1 MSDDIE
7 APEVSEAPEAPE
19 SVGESPSD
27 SAPSEPVAESTPW
40 DSFRSLPEFE
50 GQDDRQIAAGL
61 YQAMQREQAASKALR
76 QYQQVMPVAQ
86 EFLAN
91 RTEYEKWKAAQA
103 EQAQQPQEE
112 KPAWWNPPQVSD
124 AHRRYL
130 TRDENGREVI
140 AENAPLDAQAA
151 LSEYMNY
158 RADFAQ
164 KFLNNP
170 EETLG
175 PMVQELAQKQA
186 QEMIQQTLEQ
196 RDNEQFVQRIQE
208 ENKDWLLD
216 PDTGSV
222 SPAGL
227 LMNKYI
233 EEAKSHGI
241 NGPKA
246 RWDYAMA
253 MSERDLLVQRYE
265 SEQQQPQQVPQA
277 PPVQESP
284 EPESPD
290 LAQKNMEYLRKEAS
304 RNPSRSAGSA
314 NADPRQ
320 PRPKRTFEQM
330 LLDEASSKEL
340 L

>member
-1 MSDDIE
+1 MSEDLE
-7 APEVSEAPEAPE
+7 TPEVSEAPESVSEAPVE
-19 SVGESPSD
+19 

-40 DSFRSLPEFE
+40 DSFRSLPEFQ
-50 GQDDRQIAAGL
+50 GQDDKQIAAGL

-86 EFLAN
+86 EYLTHRAEF
-91 RTEYEKWKAAQA
+91 EKWKQAQTQQA
-103 EQAQQPQEE
+103 EQPKEE

-175 PMVQELAQKQA
+175 PMVQDLAQKQA
-186 QEMIQQTLEQ
+186 QEMIQQTLQ
-196 RDNEQFVQRIQE
+196 RRDDEEFVRQIQAENE
-208 ENKDWLLD
+208 DWLID
-216 PDTGSV
+216 QDTGGV

-233 EEAKSHGI
+233 EQAKSHGI
-241 NGPKA
+241 NGPRA
-246 RWDYAMA
+246 RWDYARA
-253 MSERDLLVQRYE
+253 MSERDLLVQRYD
-265 SEQQQPQQVPQA
+265 SEMQQPVQRDVPQEA
-277 PPVQESP
+277 PVQQAQ
-284 EPESPD
+284 EPAPPD
-290 LAQKNMEYLRKEAS
+290 LAQKNMDYLRKEAS

-330 LLDEASSKEL
+330 LLDEASSREL

>member
-1 MSDDIE
+1 MSDEFE
-7 APEVSEAPEAPE
+7 APEVSEVSEAPE
-19 SVGESPSD
+19 SVGEAAPVEASPE
-27 SAPSEPVAESTPW
+27 PSPW
-40 DSFRSLPEFE
+40 ESFRSLPEFQ

-76 QYQQVMPVAQ
+76 QYQQVMPIAQ
-86 EFLAN
+86 EYLTN
-91 RTEYEKWKAAQA
+91 RPEFEKWKAAQA
-103 EQAQQPQEE
+103 QQAQQPKEE

-175 PMVQELAQKQA
+175 PMVQDLAQKQA
-186 QEMIQQTLEQ
+186 QEMIHQVLER
-196 RDNEQFVQRIQE
+196 RDNEQFVKQIQE
-208 ENKDWLLD
+208 ENADWLLD
-216 PDTGSV
+216 PETGSV

-233 EEAKSHGI
+233 EQAKSHGI
-241 NGPKA
+241 NGPRA

-265 SEQQQPQQVPQA
+265 SEQQQPVQQVPQE

-284 EPESPD
+284 VPEAPD
-290 LAQKNMEYLRKEAS
+290 LAQKNMQYLRKEAS
-304 RNPSRSAGSA
+304 RNPSRSAGAA
-314 NADPRQ
+314 NPDPRQ